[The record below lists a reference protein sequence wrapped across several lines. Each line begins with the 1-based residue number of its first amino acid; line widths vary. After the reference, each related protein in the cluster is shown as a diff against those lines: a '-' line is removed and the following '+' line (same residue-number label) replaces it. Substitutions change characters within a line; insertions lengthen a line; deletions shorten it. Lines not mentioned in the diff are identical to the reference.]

1 MKKTANLSGLILIML
16 GVAALMHTMILPLFG
31 VEAGLWRLWPL
42 LVAGVGFAFVLTPF
56 AVRKKRGLGMMF
68 IPGVP
73 IVMVSGLLFVSSLFN
88 WWSSWELFWPLI
100 IIALAV
106 GFAAAAIQARVV
118 WLFIPAII
126 LGANGLVFQFCS
138 LTGWWGLWSVLWT
151 IEPLSVGLAL
161 IFLSM
166 LTKRQGLMTAGL
178 VVTAVAGIGFSI
190 MTMVLSGWAAI
201 LGAITLIITGSALL
215 LNNMRQQNEYLPE
228 EKSPKE
234 KQLFGNS
241 GN

>member
-1 MKKTANLSGLILIML
+1 MKTKTTNLSGLVLIVL

-56 AVRKKRGLGMMF
+56 ASREKRGLGMMF

-73 IVMVSGLLFVSSLFN
+73 IVMVSGLLFVSSMFN

-100 IIALAV
+100 IIALAL
-106 GFAAAAIQARVV
+106 GFAAAAIQSRVV

-138 LTGWWGLWSVLWT
+138 LTGWWELWSILWT

-178 VVTAVAGIGFSI
+178 IVTAVAGVGFSI
-190 MTMVLSGWAAI
+190 MAMVLSGWTAI
-201 LGAITLIITGSALL
+201 LGSIMLIVVGGALL
-215 LNNMRQQNEYLPE
+215 LNNVRRQDDYLIE
-228 EKSPKE
+228 EKTPKE
-234 KQLFGNS
+234 KLADSTYQ
-241 GN
+241 